1 MSALRSKIKEYF
13 YTKSETNGLLDDKV
27 DKVSGKG
34 LSTEDYT
41 TAEKNKLSGIAAG
54 AEVNVQ
60 SDWNQS
66 DSTKDDYIKNKPTLR
81 QPASD
86 GTSGQYLKS
95 NGNGNVPSWET
106 MDSAPTENSTKA
118 VTSGGVKTALDSKQA
133 SVTITTNANT
143 PTDNDT
149 VIMQDSGNTGT
160 TSFLRRKLS
169 TLWNYFKGKAD
180 GVYVPFAFV
189 NLVGDGGSK
198 NLWDNILD
206 GKMWGADQRFNV
218 TWVSYD
224 IESGEVVE
232 TKDAK
237 NLFNMADNYYKH
249 PITGEK
255 DIITISPKDG
265 LSSSYL
271 WTYCHGYYYL
281 NFYSTKLPESAT
293 LRWKQRNSDTWNTAT
308 FETFGRGNQTWRA
321 LIPWGNPNLS
331 AYVNTIEIT
340 IIGKTDSEVAWPG
353 TSVCNL
359 THICTRETLGERG
372 VVTKYA
378 IAQNLYGD
386 ITAPKFITRGGTTS
400 QFVLGDGTLQSSPIP
415 VSKGGTGKTTLND
428 SANALINALPTE
440 GSTPTDADYYV
451 CQYAGGGTTTTTYY
465 RRPMSALWTYIKGKI
480 SSVLG
485 IQEGTIDGKVNL
497 LADFT
502 INSIEYSSSNVGKY
516 QKLIRFPRGS
526 TIIINV
532 IRNHTMYGRTNSH
545 TNMLII
551 DGYSSG
557 SNYVTTLTQ
566 SDLKVVNEGN
576 YSFVICPCASYY
588 GSPIFTYRLQILFS
602 SVSIDNI
609 EAVESSVI
617 ISASPRDNFVIYNKP
632 VTLGSYTFNM
642 SGSITNLYLVQGN
655 DHFYSFIGDVT
666 GTISE
671 NHSIYLRN
679 VEIGQ
684 IYQFVFTEEI
694 PAGLKFVDDD
704 NYYDACTIPTTIG
717 AGDTLTLTA
726 ASATQD
732 GWLYSIQKFEIES
745 PDESIDVKYSNG
757 ITKLEVSKRFVK
769 NNAEYYYEDDEQI
782 AIGSYAQTLKL
793 TGDNN
798 ARFAY
803 TKVFSLQS
811 FKVDGGSDEFYHIV
825 TQGTTYTISVG
836 SYSTQFTAAR
846 SGCVVLVSSSN
857 NELFNF
863 NIGFYTSDGYYNEFY
878 TNDIQAFRNYSICL
892 LDETSSSVF
901 ALLDNSTIVKVWSK
915 TYLSPV
921 CTALGDS
928 SEASGMYATAFG
940 YYARALN
947 EHSIAIGYASLV
959 LGASSIVMGGSAKAL
974 KNYSVAIGVNSRV
987 FGSSVGIG
995 YNARCADSGVSI
1007 GANSSSENSGVA
1019 VGNYAS
1025 SSGNDAVAIGN
1036 SSHANNVR
1044 AVAIGYANASGSGAV
1059 AIGYNG
1065 SGLGYTSI
1073 AILGSAGGTN
1083 AIAIGFL
1090 SNVADN
1096 KNDSVAI
1103 GYQAKCSD
1111 DDSVALGSN
1120 TESVGRS
1127 SVSIGNSTKCNTNYS
1142 IAIGNYCNSV
1152 GTDCIA
1158 IGDNVKSG
1166 NVSNDNNRQY
1176 LTTIKMTCVS
1186 YECDSQT
1193 IYNKRSDVDLLITID
1208 NHQYT
1213 LTPPSTNR
1221 QLVIVNNSNAQYLK
1235 YGSAN
1240 GYEYVLVDGIWRN
1253 VNYVSGTLSGCV
1265 THLHDNYYA
1274 VWLYCSDASYHQATE
1289 SFVFYPLMSTATT
1302 PQKSYCVGG
1311 DIDSYHR
1318 NSHAI
1323 GYKCVTSADNQFI
1336 IGNYNTLND
1345 NARFI
1350 VGGGDSMSRKNI
1362 LEIDSDD
1369 RLKINASLIGGTQTI
1384 NMTQQTGSLSN
1395 ITKSIYKIK
1404 WNGTGSVRL
1413 TLGTN
1418 GCVEG
1423 QRVSIAAVTNDV
1435 VIGTSILIPAGT
1447 FGDLLFL
1454 DGEWMPSSGVWN
1466 V

>member
-1 MSALRSKIKEYF
+1 MPTYKIYDEESYETLYCKIKEYF
-13 YTKSETNGLLDDKV
+13 YRKSELYNKTQID
-27 DKVSGKG
+27 SM
-34 LSTEDYT
+34 LSSALKFT
-41 TAEKNKLSGIAAG
+41 I
-54 AEVNVQ
+54 VQ
-60 SDWNQS
+60 SLPEVGEN
-66 DSTKDDYIKNKPTLR
+66 
-81 QPASD
+81 
-86 GTSGQYLKS
+86 GTIYLVPKQ
-95 NGNGNVPSWET
+95 VPSQDDVYDEYIWTSTQGQIQQHYEHIGST
-106 MDSAPTENSTKA
+106 QIDLSNYYNKSEVDSLLL
-118 VTSGGVKTALDSKQA
+118 GKQA
-133 SVTITTNANT
+133 SITIINSDTTPVDTTN
-143 PTDNDT
+143 
-149 VIMQDSGNTGT
+149 VIMQNSGSGST
-160 TSFLRRKLS
+160 TSFLRMTMQTIRG
-169 TLWNYFKGKAD
+169 YFNNWL
-180 GVYVPFAFV
+180 YRLI
-189 NLVGDGGSK
+189 NLPYSSFYGG
-198 NLWDNILD
+198 NRRFDAHVHGLF
-206 GKMWGADQRFNV
+206 WGADKRFVV
-218 TWVSYD
+218 TWKTYNSQTQ
-224 IESGEVVE
+224 EVVFE
-232 TKDAK
+232 ATDSMKA
-237 NLFNMADNYYKH
+237 NLFNESAENGGVH
-249 PITGEK
+249 PVDGEY
-255 DIITISPKDG
+255 DVITIEPKDG
-265 LSSSYL
+265 QTQIIQGSYGQGNL
-271 WTYCHGYYYL
+271 LLVFYYTSYPSVAPTIRIYGGQSGQKTWT
-281 NFYSTKLPESAT
+281 T
-293 LRWKQRNSDTWNTAT
+293 
-308 FETFGRGNQTWRA
+308 
-321 LIPWGNPNLS
+321 LS
-331 AYVNTIEIT
+331 APTKPSDSVFQYELTQVPALYLEKIEIT
-340 IIGKTDSEVAWPG
+340 IQGRTNGTGSTRGAHLSNIDFIGLRSSITAMSA
-353 TSVCNL
+353 
-359 THICTRETLGERG
+359 
-372 VVTKYA
+372 VTKYA
-378 IAQNLYGD
+378 VDQQLYGNV
-386 ITAPKFITRGGTTS
+386 TAPKFIMRGGTAS
-400 QFVLGDGTLQSSPIP
+400 QALLADGTTLSIP
-415 VSKGGTGKTTLND
+415 VPVNKGGTGATTAIGAEYNILNQVADSTAQLADLND
-428 SANALINALPTE
+428 NRKIALCNITKS
-440 GSTPTDADYYV
+440 STNGVFRWMTL
-451 CQYAGGGTTTTTYY
+451 GL
-465 RRPMSALWTYIKGKI
+465 LWNYIKNKI

-485 IQEGTIDGKVNL
+485 IDENSLNSKVNL

-502 INSIEYSSSNVGKY
+502 INSIAYSSSNVGKY

-532 IRNHTMYGRTNSH
+532 IRNHTMYGRTDSH

-566 SDLKVVNEGN
+566 SDLRVVNEGN

-642 SGSITNLYLVQGN
+642 SGSSTNLYLVQGE
-655 DHFYSFIGDVT
+655 DHFYSFIGNVT

-671 NHSIYLRN
+671 NYSIYLRD

-684 IYQFVFTEEI
+684 VYQFVFTEDI

-757 ITKLEVSKRFVK
+757 ITQLEVSKRFVK
-769 NNAEYYYEDDEQI
+769 NNAEYYYENDEHI

-803 TKVFSLQS
+803 TKTFNLRS
-811 FKVDGGSDEFYHIV
+811 FKVDGGSEEFYHIV
-825 TQGTTYTISVG
+825 SQGTTYTISVG

-846 SGCVVLVSSSN
+846 SGCVVLVDSSN
-857 NELFNF
+857 NELFNYDV
-863 NIGFYTSDGYYNEFY
+863 GFYTSDGYYNEFY
-878 TNDIQAFRNYSICL
+878 TNDIQAFRSYSICL
-892 LDETSSSVF
+892 LDATSSEVF
-901 ALLDNSTIVKVWSK
+901 ALLDSTTIVKVWVK
-915 TYLSPV
+915 TYISSI

-928 SEASGMYATAFG
+928 SEATGIYTSAFG

-959 LGASSIVMGGSAKAL
+959 LGASSVAMGGSAKAL

-995 YNARCADSGVSI
+995 YNARCTDNGVSI
-1007 GANSSSENSGVA
+1007 GANSSSENNGVA

-1025 SSGNDAVAIGN
+1025 SSGIDSVAVGN

-1044 AVAIGYANASGSGAV
+1044 AVAVGFANASGSGAV

-1065 SGLGYTSI
+1065 RGFGYASI
-1073 AILGSAGGTN
+1073 AILGSAGGTD

-1090 SNVADN
+1090 ANVADN
-1096 KNDSVAI
+1096 KNHSVAI
-1103 GYQAKCSD
+1103 GSQSKCGD

-1120 TESVGRS
+1120 TESVGRN
-1127 SVSIGNSTKCNTNYS
+1127 SVSIGHSTKCNTNYS
-1142 IAIGNYCNSV
+1142 IAIGNDCNSV

-1166 NVSNDNNRQY
+1166 SVSGDSNRQY
-1176 LTTIKMTCVS
+1176 LTTIKMNCVP

-1193 IYNKRSDVDLLITID
+1193 IYNKKSDVDLYVTID

-1240 GYEYVLVDGIWRN
+1240 GYEFVLVDGVWRSE
-1253 VNYVSGTLSGCV
+1253 NYVSGTLSGCV

-1274 VWLYCSDASYHQATE
+1274 VWLYCTDASYYQATE
-1289 SFVFYPLMSTATT
+1289 SFVFYPLITTTTT

-1362 LEIDSDD
+1362 LEIDNDE

-1384 NMTQQTGSLSN
+1384 NMNQQTGMLSN

-1413 TLGTN
+1413 TLGTG

-1423 QRVSIAAVTNDV
+1423 QRVSIAAATNDV

-1447 FGDLLFL
+1447 FGDFLFL
-1454 DGEWMPSSGVWN
+1454 DGEWMPSSGIWN

>member
-1 MSALRSKIKEYF
+1 MSKFALYDRSSMSALRSKIKEYF
-13 YTKSETNGLLDDKV
+13 YRKSEVYNKTEIDSMLSLGLKIRIVQTLPQIGESGYIYLVPKDVPEGVGAERNVYDEYVWIEIQGQPAYFEYIGTTETQVDLSNYYNKSEVDSLLD
-27 DKVSGKG
+27 GKQG
-34 LSTEDYT
+34 S
-41 TAEKNKLSGIAAG
+41 I
-54 AEVNVQ
+54 
-60 SDWNQS
+60 
-66 DSTKDDYIKNKPTLR
+66 
-81 QPASD
+81 
-86 GTSGQYLKS
+86 
-95 NGNGNVPSWET
+95 
-106 MDSAPTENSTKA
+106 
-118 VTSGGVKTALDSKQA
+118 
-133 SVTITTNANT
+133 TITPNANT

-149 VIMQDSGNTGT
+149 IVMQDSGNTST
-160 TSFLRRKLS
+160 TSFVRRTLSKL
-169 TLWNYFKGKAD
+169 WDYIKGKAD
-180 GVYVPFAFV
+180 ELYVPFGWIAMNEV
-189 NLVGDGGSK
+189 LGMTPRLYNTK
-198 NLWDNILD
+198 LD
-206 GKMWGADQRFNV
+206 DVLWGANNRYDV
-218 TWVSYD
+218 TWKVYD
-224 IESGEVVE
+224 GTTHEQLYDKSGYIPS
-232 TKDAK
+232 
-237 NLFNMADNYYKH
+237 LFDGSFQGSLTH
-249 PITGEK
+249 PVTGEYEVL
-255 DIITISPKDG
+255 TIQPKDNDG
-265 LSSSYL
+265 SQ
-271 WTYCHGYYYL
+271 
-281 NFYSTKLPESAT
+281 T
-293 LRWKQRNSDTWNTAT
+293 LRTYWQGTLILYFYYTHAPLEAPTCRIKQRNSNTWTTLTAT
-308 FETFGRGNQTWRA
+308 KLRG
-321 LIPWGNPNLS
+321 S
-331 AYVNTIEIT
+331 AYKINLGVSPNWYYLNTLEIT
-340 IIGKTDSEVAWPG
+340 IQGKTDTTEGGG
-353 TSVCNL
+353 TSL
-359 THICTRETLGERG
+359 RG
-372 VVTKYA
+372 VVWIPSRYSYSESSVVTKYA
-378 IAQNLYGD
+378 YTQSLYGN
-386 ITAPKFITRGGTTS
+386 IVAPKFQTRGGTAN
-400 QFVLGDGTLQSSPIP
+400 QFVLGDGTLQNSPIP
-415 VSKGGTGKTTLND
+415 ISKGGTGSTTAIGAEYNILNQVADSTDQLADLND
-428 SANALINALPTE
+428 NRKIALCNLTKS
-440 GSTPTDADYYV
+440 STNGVFRWMTL
-451 CQYAGGGTTTTTYY
+451 GL
-465 RRPMSALWTYIKGKI
+465 LWNYIKNKI

-485 IQEGTIDGKVNL
+485 IDENSLDSKVNL

-502 INSIEYSSSNVGKY
+502 INSIEYSSLNVGKY

-532 IRNHTMYGRTNSH
+532 IRNHTMYGRTNSY

-566 SDLKVVNEGN
+566 SDLRVVNEGN

-642 SGSITNLYLVQGN
+642 SGSSTNLYLVQGD
-655 DHFYSFIGDVT
+655 DHFYSFIGNVT
-666 GTISE
+666 GTINE
-671 NHSIYLRN
+671 NYSIYLRD

-684 IYQFVFTEEI
+684 IYQFVFTEDI

-1044 AVAIGYANASGSGAV
+1044 AVAIGYATASGSGAV

-1065 SGLGYTSI
+1065 RGLGYTSI

-1090 SNVADN
+1090 ANVADN

-1120 TESVGRS
+1120 TESVGRN
-1127 SVSIGNSTKCNTNYS
+1127 SVSIGTSTKCNTNYS
-1142 IAIGNYCNSV
+1142 IAIGNDCNSV

-1158 IGDNVKSG
+1158 IGDNVQSG

-1176 LTTIKMTCVS
+1176 LTTIKMSGVP

-1193 IYNKRSDVDLLITID
+1193 IYNKRSDVDLYVTID

-1274 VWLYCSDASYHQATE
+1274 VWLYCSDGSYHQATE
-1289 SFVFYPLMSTATT
+1289 SFVFYPLMSTTTT